1 MDHGRVGPPGV
12 FGGDPGMPNKIE
24 IEINGRRSTPL
35 HLSKDQDVL
44 LREGDSITVRTP
56 GGGGFG
62 DPSKRD
68 RELILRDLR
77 RGYYD
82 RQSIRDLFRVEID

>member
-1 MDHGRVGPPGV
+1 M
-12 FGGDPGMPNKIE
+12 IE
-24 IEINGRRSTPL
+24 VEIDGRRSTPP
-35 HLSKDQDVL
+35 HLSKGQDIL
-44 LREGDSITVRTP
+44 LCQGDSISVRTP

-62 DPSKRD
+62 DPSTRD

-82 RQSIRDLFRVEID
+82 HQLLKTLFGIDPGRLTE